1 MKKAHPP
8 RPDWIPLN
16 ELKGR
21 IAQLTG
27 VCVSDYTIRKWLR
40 TRQLLYI
47 IWSGDR
53 RKKFVPER
61 ELERFIQECSDSGEK
76 LAEELEIYEE

>member
-1 MKKAHPP
+1 MKKPHQP

-16 ELKGR
+16 KLRGR

-27 VCVSDYTIRKWLR
+27 VMVSDYTIRKWLD

-53 RKKFVPER
+53 RRKFVPER
-61 ELERFIQECSDSGEK
+61 ELERFIQERSESGEK
-76 LAEELEIYEE
+76 LAEELEVYER